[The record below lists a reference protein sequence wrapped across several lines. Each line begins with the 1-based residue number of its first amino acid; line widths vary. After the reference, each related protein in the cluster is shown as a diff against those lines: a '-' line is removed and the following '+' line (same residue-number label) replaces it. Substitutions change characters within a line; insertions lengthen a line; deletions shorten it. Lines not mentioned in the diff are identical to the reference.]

1 VLKDRTAW
9 RAADGPPAGGALID
23 EASRSVLQLA
33 RLAAVEG
40 ERGRW
45 ARELHDETLQ
55 SLGALRLTLSSAA
68 RAKPPEELPAAIA
81 QAVDQLET
89 MIADLRAL
97 ITDLRPAALDELGVQ
112 AALDALAERTAAA
125 GIDVDVG
132 IDLAYEQGRAAG
144 RHTPELEIAVYRIV
158 QEALTNAAKHG
169 HAKRIAVE
177 VHEDD
182 ASIELSVRDDG
193 AGFDPAAKA
202 EGFGL
207 LGMHERVEL
216 LDGALTVGS
225 SPGRGTVVRASLPT
239 ARQGA
244 IAAAVVSPAAS
255 QL

>member
-1 VLKDRTAW
+1 VPKDRTAR
-9 RAADGPPAGGALID
+9 RAADGPPAGGALMD

-33 RLAAVEG
+33 RLAAAEG

-55 SLGALRLTLSSAA
+55 SLGALRLTLSTAA
-68 RAKPPEELPAAIA
+68 RSKPPEELPAAIG
-81 QAVDQLET
+81 QAVEQLET
-89 MIADLRAL
+89 MIADLRGL
-97 ITDLRPAALDELGVQ
+97 IADLRPAALDELGVQ
-112 AALDALAERTAAA
+112 AALDALAERTAST
-125 GIDVDVG
+125 GIAVDIH
-132 IDLAYEQGRAAG
+132 IDLAYEQGRVAG

-182 ASIELSVRDDG
+182 ASIELTVRDDG
-193 AGFDPAAKA
+193 TGFDPAAKA

-216 LDGALTVGS
+216 LDGTLTVES
-225 SPGRGTVVRASLPT
+225 SPERGTVVRAGLPT
-239 ARQGA
+239 ARLKG
-244 IAAAVVSPAAS
+244 IAAVFGRAAS
-255 QL
+255 